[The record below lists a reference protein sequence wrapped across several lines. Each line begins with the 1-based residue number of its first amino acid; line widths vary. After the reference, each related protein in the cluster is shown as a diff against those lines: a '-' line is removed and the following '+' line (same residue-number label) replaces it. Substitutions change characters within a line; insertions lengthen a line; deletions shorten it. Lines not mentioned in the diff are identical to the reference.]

1 MPLYLPD
8 IYEEE
13 SSRSM
18 TANFLG
24 LNRNLRI
31 ADGEGYDMSNLSG
44 DHAPVMEVRK
54 RRGIPKIAG
63 TYKPNSIITRA
74 VGGAGTYHPVWLD
87 GPTLFE
93 GKDEELVRIDLGALG
108 LDPNAEHQ
116 LVNMGVYLIIHP
128 EMIYV
133 NMIDHQDRGVIMD
146 RVSIEGTWSV
156 TVVDYEGALPEFAQ
170 ATEPVGTEE
179 EPLVNGM
186 LWHKTGANAGLYRY
200 DDAVGEWYTVPPY
213 PKIEVKDAEENPISI
228 SLKSPLKA
236 GDSVRISGP
245 GGFVNKTSLVT
256 RIEEYP
262 EQEGTTAYI
271 QIDGILNG
279 GDLEMVGEV
288 TIERVIPKMDFICEA
303 NNRLWG
309 CRYGE
314 DASGN
319 FVNEIYCSARGD
331 FYRWIAG
338 SSDNIDAPVTFSVGS
353 DGAWTGA
360 INYDGYPTFFKERIM
375 YRVSGYGASS
385 FSLYD
390 TNCMGVARGAHR
402 SIAVVKNML
411 YYKAA
416 SAIMGFDGSL
426 PVPVSE
432 ALGRLQGYTGAV
444 GAACGA
450 KYYISLW
457 KASDKTD
464 KHMYV
469 LDTDKGVWHKEDEAV
484 CESMA
489 AAGDNMYFIQLEEQ
503 PGGTVRHVIKTVEP
517 MDGMGEDEIES
528 KRIAWFA
535 ETGLIGLETPDAK
548 YLTKIAIRLK
558 MDAGSTVRVSV
569 QYDSMGAGKQI
580 GAVEASYMKS
590 ATVPITPSRC
600 DHMRLRLDGIG
611 GCQVYSIT
619 KTFER
624 AEDR

>member
-18 TANFLG
+18 TASFLG

-31 ADGEGYDMSNLSG
+31 ADGEWYDMSNLTS

-54 RRGIPKIAG
+54 RRGVLKIAG
-63 TYKPNSIITRA
+63 AYKPNSIITRA

-87 GPTLFE
+87 GTVLFE
-93 GKDEELVRIDLGALG
+93 GKDTELVRVDLASYG
-108 LDPNAEHQ
+108 LDPDAEHQ

-133 NMIDHQDRGVIMD
+133 NMIDHEDRGLISD
-146 RVSIEGTWSV
+146 GLSV
-156 TVVDYEGALPEFAQ
+156 GGIWTIRVVDYEGAYPDFSRE
-170 ATEPVGTEE
+170 TEPEGTEE
-179 EPLVNGM
+179 DPLENGA
-186 LWHKTGANAGLYRY
+186 LWHKTGKSPGLYRY
-200 DDAVGEWYTVPPY
+200 DVSANEWYTVPPY
-213 PKIEVKDAEENPISI
+213 LKISARIGETDLQF
-228 SLKSPLKA
+228 SLKSEIRV
-236 GDSVRISGP
+236 GDSLHIRIGD
-245 GGFVNKTSLVT
+245 KMDQTSLVS
-256 RIEEYP
+256 RVEDYP
-262 EQEGTTAYI
+262 EGATSFITVA
-271 QIDGILNG
+271 GIL
-279 GDLEMVGEV
+279 DEDYVGSE
-288 TIERVIPKMDFICEA
+288 TETAMIERIIPKMDFICEA

-314 DASGN
+314 DASGS

-338 SSDNIDAPVTFSVGS
+338 ASDNTDSPVTFSVGS

-360 INYDGYPTFFKERIM
+360 INYDGYPTFFKERVM

-385 FSLYD
+385 FSVYD

-402 SIAVVKNML
+402 SMAVVKNVL

-416 SAIMGFDGSL
+416 SSIMGFDGTL

-444 GAACGA
+444 GGACGA

-457 KASDKTD
+457 KASNKKE

-469 LDTDKGVWHKEDEAV
+469 LDTDKNMWHKEDETI

-489 AAGDNMYFIQLEEQ
+489 AAGDNMYFIQAEEQ
-503 PGGTVRHVIKTVEP
+503 PDGNTSHSIKTVEP
-517 MDGMGEDEIES
+517 LETMTEEDMES
-528 KRIAWFA
+528 KRIVWFA
-535 ETGLIGLETPDAK
+535 ESGLIGLETPDSK

-558 MDAGSTVRVSV
+558 LDAGSTVRVSV
-569 QYDSMGAGKQI
+569 QYDSMGEWKQI
-580 GAVEASYMKS
+580 MAVEASYMKS
-590 ATVPITPSRC
+590 ATVPITPARC
-600 DHMRLRLDGIG
+600 DHMRLRLDGVG
-611 GCQVYSIT
+611 GCQVFSIT
-619 KTFER
+619 KTFEYS
-624 AEDR
+624 EDR